1 MSEARFRF
9 LSQED
14 VVAAGGLDVA
24 ATIDVVEEALRLH
37 AEGDTRLPTKSA
49 LLWSDELGSEETDGR
64 IMAMPDRPQNSRL
77 QFSHRKTRPRT
88 FRLWPPHRGHRRHVP
103 ATAQSIGSVVSPG

>member
-37 AEGDTRLPTKSA
+37 TVVKREERLPVEAK
-49 LLWSDELGSEETDGR
+49 
-64 IMAMPDRPQNSRL
+64 
-77 QFSHRKTRPRT
+77 
-88 FRLWPPHRGHRRHVP
+88 
-103 ATAQSIGSVVSPG
+103 